1 MKNCL
6 PWLRLS
12 EKKLFGPVTATKR
25 NPPCH
30 GNLNVFGREV
40 WGEERGDVRCAMR
53 LLMAHTCVMLH
64 LVAHL
69 SIPPPFVLNGWS
81 QVLVSCPRRH
91 LYRRCHRLISD
102 APPLSPIPPQSV
114 VSYTSYTS
122 DVLPCEKSPLCCRL
136 HLRVSWM
143 PDALLSKTITLS
155 DTNSSFLP
163 SPSSLSLSPPPSRQQ
178 GMAALL
184 QVRLRH

>member
-1 MKNCL
+1 
-6 PWLRLS
+6 
-12 EKKLFGPVTATKR
+12 
-25 NPPCH
+25 
-30 GNLNVFGREV
+30 
-40 WGEERGDVRCAMR
+40 VRRAMR

-64 LVAHL
+64 LLAHL
-69 SIPPPFVLNGWS
+69 SIPPFFSRMRGH
-81 QVLVSCPRRH
+81 QRRVSCLFRH
-91 LYRRCHRLISD
+91 LCRRCPRLASD
-102 APPLSPIPPQSV
+102 APPPSPTPPQSV

-163 SPSSLSLSPPPSRQQ
+163 SPSSLSLSPLPLVNRGWRLFCRCVSGIESIPFRILAPNVSSFSPSSH
-178 GMAALL
+178 ALS
-184 QVRLRH
+184 Q